1 MTTEGSGGGDEAG
14 VALISRERELLR
26 GEADSGGLPSMSAFE
41 EARAGRQLTR
51 MHDSQSLWLPKLRV
65 GTPKLERARRDLLN
79 GTLVAL

>member
-41 EARAGRQLTR
+41 EARAGRQLTHACTTLKVCGFR
-51 MHDSQSLWLPKLRV
+51 SFGWAPRSLK
-65 GTPKLERARRDLLN
+65 G
-79 GTLVAL
+79 LVEIF